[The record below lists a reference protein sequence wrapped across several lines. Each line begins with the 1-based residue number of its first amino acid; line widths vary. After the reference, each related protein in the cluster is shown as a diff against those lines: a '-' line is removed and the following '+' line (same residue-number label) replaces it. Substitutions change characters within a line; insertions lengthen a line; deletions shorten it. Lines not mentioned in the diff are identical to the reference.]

1 MSFSIGGDHPK
12 RTLSVSRGRDAATDA
27 VAELVVSSM
36 RDAIAERGRFTWV
49 LAGGSTPEALYT
61 RLAESRFSSRVDF
74 GRVDF
79 FWGDERCVPPDAPQS
94 NYRMAQRALF
104 DAVRPSPERV
114 HRMRG
119 EDDPERA
126 SAEYEGVLRAFHAA
140 SAAAGESSP
149 TEMPRFDL
157 VLLGMGPDGHTA
169 SIFPGSPEALEAKRW
184 VVATRDVHGNARRL
198 TMTLPLLNAAR
209 KVAFL
214 VVGADKAERVQ
225 EVLGPVEPKTLLP
238 ARLVCP
244 TQGELLW
251 FLDAAA
257 AARLETTA

>member
-1 MSFSIGGDHPK
+1 MSLSIGGDQPT
-12 RTLSVSRGRDAATDA
+12 RTLSVSSDRDAATEA
-27 VAELVVSSM
+27 VAELVVRTM
-36 RDAIAERGRFTWV
+36 RDALARRGRFTWV
-49 LAGGSTPEALYT
+49 LAGGSTPQALYT

-74 GRVDF
+74 SRVDF
-79 FWGDERCVPPDAPQS
+79 FWGDERCVSPDAPES
-94 NYRMAQRALF
+94 NYRMAQSALL

-126 SAEYEGVLRAFHAA
+126 AAEYEGALRAFGAA
-140 SAAAGESSP
+140 SAACGDSSIA
-149 TEMPRFDL
+149 EMPLFDL
-157 VLLGMGPDGHTA
+157 VLLGMGSDGHTA
-169 SIFPGSPEALEAKRW
+169 SLFPGSPEALEAKRW
-184 VVATRDVHGNARRL
+184 VVATREVHGEVRRL

-225 EVLGPVEPKTLLP
+225 EVLGPVELETPLP
-238 ARLVCP
+238 ARLVRP

>member
-1 MSFSIGGDHPK
+1 M
-12 RTLSVSRGRDAATDA
+12 
-27 VAELVVSSM
+27 
-36 RDAIAERGRFTWV
+36 
-49 LAGGSTPEALYT
+49 
-61 RLAESRFSSRVDF
+61 DF

-79 FWGDERCVPPDAPQS
+79 FWGDERCVPPDSPQS
-94 NYRMAQRALF
+94 NYGMAQSALL

-114 HRMRG
+114 HRLRG

-126 SAEYEGVLRAFHAA
+126 AAEYESALRAFCAA
-140 SAAAGESSP
+140 SAAAGESSHA
-149 TEMPRFDL
+149 EMPRFDL

-169 SIFPGSPEALEAKRW
+169 SLFPGSSEAVEAKRW
-184 VVATRDVHGNARRL
+184 VVATRDVHGDARRL

-214 VVGADKAERVQ
+214 VVGADKAERVK
-225 EVLGPVEPKTLLP
+225 EVLGPSEPETPPP
-238 ARLVCP
+238 ARLVRP